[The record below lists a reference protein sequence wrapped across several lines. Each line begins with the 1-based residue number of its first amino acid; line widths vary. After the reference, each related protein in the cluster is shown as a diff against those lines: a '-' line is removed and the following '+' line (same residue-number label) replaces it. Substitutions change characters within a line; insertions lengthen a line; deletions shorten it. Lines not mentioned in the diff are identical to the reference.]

1 MPFHKIKIDIYVF
14 HIFNFLTLELRFSYI
29 ISAKTLVTI
38 IAVNMEDKTPMDKVT
53 AKPFIGPVPK
63 INNIIDAIKV
73 VIFASAIV
81 NSCVYFLFCCK
92 PSNRHS

>member
-1 MPFHKIKIDIYVF
+1 MF
-14 HIFNFLTLELRFSYI
+14 HIFNLLILRFWFSYI

-38 IAVNMEDKTPMDKVT
+38 IAVNIEDRTPIDKVT

-63 INNIIDAIKV
+63 IISIIEAIRV

-81 NSCVYFLFCCK
+81 ENAYI
-92 PSNRHS
+92 